1 MAVVYTCKIP
11 PLGKMLFFFVVKCG
25 IVFVVDM
32 LIFFYSIH
40 SLCTFT
46 RDTDLAN
53 NPPEDGNMYCQD
65 LIPDS
70 YGVLDSPSTCYDRTL
85 CYPPQETKC
94 KKYGETRNNN
104 GDLITDELEQHLRF
118 RISGIGTKL
127 NIEDNTA
134 VQQGGGFWFSGQ
146 SSLTLALGAH
156 LSKFKAVETATPF
169 PVWQ

>member
-1 MAVVYTCKIP
+1 M
-11 PLGKMLFFFVVKCG
+11 
-25 IVFVVDM
+25 
-32 LIFFYSIH
+32 
-40 SLCTFT
+40 
-46 RDTDLAN
+46 
-53 NPPEDGNMYCQD
+53 
-65 LIPDS
+65 
-70 YGVLDSPSTCYDRTL
+70 

-156 LSKFKAVETATPF
+156 LSKFEAVETATLF